1 MTLLD
6 VAIEASGGLTKWE
19 RLKRFTLQLSVAG
32 DLVVRANRSAQF
44 KDLVAEGSTR
54 SQLVRL
60 TGFAD
65 AGVCGVYQPD
75 RVDIEDAGGNV
86 VRTRRAAHAMFRP
99 LAIDGLVDELQ
110 LVFMCG
116 SSIWHDLTSPFVLA
130 HPDAT
135 TEELTPWS
143 EQGQVW
149 RRIRAILPESFGAHE
164 QTIYF
169 DSDGLQRR
177 IDRDLYGVT
186 VADYSWAHQE
196 FDGIVVPTLR
206 RSLGLAADGTVAAKP
221 ALFDVEIFDAEFE

>member
-65 AGVCGVYQPD
+65 PGVCGVYQPD

-86 VRTRRAAHAMFRP
+86 VRNEARRSRN
-99 LAIDGLVDELQ
+99 
-110 LVFMCG
+110 
-116 SSIWHDLTSPFVLA
+116 
-130 HPDAT
+130 
-135 TEELTPWS
+135 
-143 EQGQVW
+143 
-149 RRIRAILPESFGAHE
+149 
-164 QTIYF
+164 
-169 DSDGLQRR
+169 
-177 IDRDLYGVT
+177 
-186 VADYSWAHQE
+186 
-196 FDGIVVPTLR
+196 VPTSR
-206 RSLGLAADGTVAAKP
+206 DWWSRG
-221 ALFDVEIFDAEFE
+221 